1 MKYNDDDKQ
10 DHNTQLRNFVET
22 TAGKTALWIDD
33 DSGQIVDSISN
44 KSRIRPGA
52 DCKRHVIATSQQ
64 RRIDQRPRFVDLV
77 GRSLLRITRKNS
89 EPILLERPPRL
100 LLGFSSE
107 NEVDHDRKAAPHV
120 PKSALNV

>member
-10 DHNTQLRNFVET
+10 DHNTQLRSFVET

-44 KSRIRPGA
+44 KSRIRLDA
-52 DCKRHVIATSQQ
+52 DCERHVITTSQQ

-77 GRSLLRITRKNS
+77 GRAQDRHQSVRAIPRTNPEQML
-89 EPILLERPPRL
+89 PERRRPL
-100 LLGFSSE
+100 LLG
-107 NEVDHDRKAAPHV
+107 RRGGP
-120 PKSALNV
+120 